1 MPINQW
7 WVDDPAQKYW
17 MEVTDREDLGGELR
31 APQKADDG
39 LPEWG
44 YELVRFA
51 QPGDIVLHWYTKRE
65 PRLLVG
71 YSRVAGPVHEGMWAW
86 ASKGT
91 SGRSRRTPEVEEPR
105 G

>member
-1 MPINQW
+1 MPINRW

-17 MEVTDREDLGGELR
+17 MEVTDRDDLGGELP

-51 QPGDIVLHWYTKRE
+51 QPGDLVLHWYTDRQA
-65 PRLLVG
+65 LGLV
-71 YSRVAGPVHEGMWAW
+71 RGPAQG
-86 ASKGT
+86 G
-91 SGRSRRTPEVEEPR
+91 SRRRVGT
-105 G
+105 